1 MKQLRQSAAFA
12 VAAWLVR
19 ALTFVLL
26 VSAGTLFVVSVGIYA
41 TEIVLRGGFRTSFP
55 EYYEIVGI
63 AFIYVFLLG
72 AAALYARN
80 EDIIIDL
87 VYARLPPTH
96 RRYMIAVIYAA
107 IVVTMLTIFIATVE
121 LISLVMST
129 PTPLLGVPEAIKWI
143 PFAIASAS
151 IAFSSAVEL
160 WAAVIWIATG
170 ERPPVWREPF
180 FDLVEQP

>member
-26 VSAGTLFVVSVGIYA
+26 VSAGTLFVVSVGVYA

-87 VYARLPPTH
+87 GLRPAAADAQAIHDCRHLRGDRRHHVDDFHCH
-96 RRYMIAVIYAA
+96 R
-107 IVVTMLTIFIATVE
+107 
-121 LISLVMST
+121 
-129 PTPLLGVPEAIKWI
+129 
-143 PFAIASAS
+143 
-151 IAFSSAVEL
+151 
-160 WAAVIWIATG
+160 
-170 ERPPVWREPF
+170 
-180 FDLVEQP
+180 